1 MQKDVSSVEL
11 PHIRYLGVVREVF
24 RLRRIGAAAEVVHLS
39 QPAATQAVARVEE
52 ILGVALFD
60 RRPKGMYSTDA
71 GAIFERRLLRILEHL
86 RIGDSQARRKAART
100 HGRGANKPFYTYCT
114 PVQLRALLAISRA
127 GSFTQAAH
135 DLGVKQPGIHRAA
148 RDLSA
153 LAGFDLF
160 EQTRGGV
167 VLTGAAETFAQ
178 QVRLAIS
185 EFRQAIY
192 EINELTGRDVTSI
205 NIGSLPLSRT
215 AILPAAI
222 DELINKVGPTVQ
234 VNCVD
239 ARYDSLLRD
248 LRFGELDVLIGALR
262 FPPPAVEIEQEELF
276 VDRLAIVA
284 APGHP
289 LAGKSGVTLEDAI
302 AFPWV
307 APPKTTPTGTYL
319 FETLK
324 IQDRPNTPVRTVS
337 SSMVLL
343 RGLLARGNY
352 VSIASVR
359 QIEVDEQMGTMVQ
372 LPIEL
377 PDSERAIGL
386 TFRKDWS
393 ATPVQSR
400 FLDIIRRISSDPRRD

>member
-1 MQKDVSSVEL
+1 MQRDVTFEEL

-60 RRPKGMYSTDA
+60 RRPKGMYPTDA
-71 GAIFERRLLRILEHL
+71 GTIFERRLLRILEHL
-86 RIGDSQARRKAART
+86 RIGDSQARRKVARS
-100 HGRGANKPFYTYCT
+100 RRRSANKPFFTYCT

-167 VLTGAAETFAQ
+167 VLTGAAEAFAQ

-185 EFRQAIY
+185 EFRQANY

-205 NIGSLPLSRT
+205 NIGSLPLSRA

-222 DELINKVGPTVQ
+222 DELINEVGSTVQ

-239 ARYDSLLRD
+239 ARYDTLLRN

-262 FPPPAVEIEQEELF
+262 FPPPAADIEQEELF
-276 VDRLAIVA
+276 VDRLAMVA

-289 LAGKSGVTLEDAI
+289 LAGKSGISLEDTL

-324 IQDRPNTPVRTVS
+324 IQDLPNTPVRTVS

-343 RGLLARGNY
+343 RGLLARGSY

-359 QIEVDEQMGTMVQ
+359 QIEVDERMGAMVQ

-377 PDSERAIGL
+377 PDSERPIGL
-386 TFRKDWS
+386 TFRKNWS

-400 FLDIIRRISSDPRRD
+400 FLDIIRRISSDPHRD